1 MIVALEKKR
10 LELQEALD
18 LSKTPLERNKL
29 GQFATPNALASDIL
43 AYAKSLLPHT
53 TGIRFL
59 DPAFGTGA
67 FYSALLARF
76 PASAL
81 KGTVGYEIDPHYGRR
96 AVELWKDTP
105 LKLELEDFTKAL
117 PPVDESNKPNLVIC
131 NPPYVRHHHLPGDE
145 KPRLKTLGFK
155 SAGVELSG
163 LSGLYCYFLCLSQAW
178 MARDALAIWLIPS
191 EFMDVN
197 YGQAVKEYLLNR
209 VTLLRIHRFDPKDV
223 QFDDA
228 LVSSAV
234 VCFKNSPPPPCHT
247 VDFTYGGSLTNS
259 HRTISLTADSLRRPK
274 KWTGLVF
281 EPSPSSPNS
290 ETKLSDFF
298 TIKRGIATGSNSF
311 FVLSKD
317 KAALLRIPRQFLK
330 PILPSPRNMPADI
343 VEADDDGNPLV
354 DKQSFLLNCDLPED
368 EVRTKH
374 PALWRY
380 IEHGVANGID
390 RGYICAHRSPWYS
403 QEKRQA
409 PAILCTYMGRKGK
422 TTDAFRFILN
432 HSNAIAANVYLM
444 LYPKPSL
451 ARLIQKQPR
460 LLDAIWAALRRIPI
474 EALTGVGRVYG
485 GGLHKLEPKELADA
499 PVDDILEILPRMDR
513 KRKQLALF

>member
-1 MIVALEKKR
+1 
-10 LELQEALD
+10 
-18 LSKTPLERNKL
+18 
-29 GQFATPNALASDIL
+29 
-43 AYAKSLLPHT
+43 
-53 TGIRFL
+53 
-59 DPAFGTGA
+59 
-67 FYSALLARF
+67 
-76 PASAL
+76 
-81 KGTVGYEIDPHYGRR
+81 
-96 AVELWKDTP
+96 
-105 LKLELEDFTKAL
+105 
-117 PPVDESNKPNLVIC
+117 
-131 NPPYVRHHHLPGDE
+131 
-145 KPRLKTLGFK
+145 
-155 SAGVELSG
+155 
-163 LSGLYCYFLCLSQAW
+163 
-178 MARDALAIWLIPS
+178 
-191 EFMDVN
+191 
-197 YGQAVKEYLLNR
+197 

-234 VCFKNSPPPPCHT
+234 VCFRNSPPRPVHA
-247 VDFTYGGSLTNS
+247 VQFTYGGSLANP
-259 HRTISLTADSLRRPK
+259 RLERSLTADSLRKPK

-281 EPSPSSPNS
+281 EQGLSTPCS

-317 KAALLRIPRQFLK
+317 KAALLGIPRQFLK

-368 EVRTKH
+368 EVKAKH

-380 IEHGVANGID
+380 IEQGVANGID

-409 PAILCTYMGRKGK
+409 AAILCTYMGRKGK

-432 HSNAIAANVYLM
+432 HSNAVAANVYLM

-451 ARLIQKQPR
+451 ARLIQKQPKLR
-460 LLDAIWAALRRIPI
+460 ETIWAILRRIPI

>member
-1 MIVALEKKR
+1 MMAALEKKR

-18 LSKTPLERNKL
+18 QAKSPLERNKL

-43 AYAKSLLPHT
+43 AYAKSLLPSA
-53 TGIRFL
+53 TGLRFL

-67 FYSALLARF
+67 FYSALLACF

-81 KGTVGYEIDPHYGRR
+81 KEAVGYEIDPHYGLR
-96 AVELWKDTP
+96 ALELWRDTP
-105 LKLELEDFTKAL
+105 LKLKLGDFTKAL
-117 PPVDESNKPNLVIC
+117 PPANESNKPNLVVC
-131 NPPYVRHHHLPGDE
+131 NPPYVRHHHLAGED
-145 KPRLKTLGFK
+145 KPRLKALGFK

-163 LSGLYCYFLCLSQAW
+163 LAGLYCYFLCLSHAW
-178 MARDALAIWLIPS
+178 MAKDALAIWLIPS

-209 VTLLRIHRFDPKDV
+209 VTLTRLHRFDPKDV

-234 VCFKNSPPPPCHT
+234 VCFRNSPPPPVHA
-247 VDFTYGGSLTNS
+247 VDFTYGGSLKDPHLS
-259 HRTISLTADSLRRPK
+259 KSVTAQTLRRSK
-274 KWTGLVF
+274 KWTGLAF
-281 EPSPSSPNS
+281 EPDHFAPNS
-290 ETKLSDFF
+290 EARLSDFF

-311 FVLSKD
+311 FILRKE
-317 KAALLRIPRQFLK
+317 KASQLGIPRQFLK
-330 PILPSPRNMPADI
+330 PILPSPRNLPATI
-343 VEADDDGNPLV
+343 VQADESGNPLV
-354 DKQSFLLNCDLPED
+354 DRELFLLDCDLPED
-368 EVRTKH
+368 QVKARH

-380 IEHGVANGID
+380 LEEGISQGVD

-403 QEKRQA
+403 QEKRQP

-422 TTDAFRFILN
+422 TTDAFRSILN

-451 ARLIQKQPR
+451 ARLIQKQPKLR
-460 LLDAIWAALRRIPI
+460 ETIWAILRRIPI